1 MGTIFG
7 KQEDGFTDQDKAI
20 LKIKTQRDQL
30 KKYSKQIEIVI
41 EKENNLARQLMSQGK
56 RNKARLCLKKKR
68 FQENL
73 LRRTEGNLINMEEM
87 IYTIEF
93 RKIENEVF
101 EGLKEGN
108 CILKELQGQLSI
120 DDVED
125 ILLETEEAIAHQ
137 EEIDNLL
144 SERLTMEDE
153 EDILRELAELQTEE
167 LNLPDVPT
175 HELPTSEPQVEE
187 SPEITP
193 VKRNPVL
200 A

>member
-137 EEIDNLL
+137 EVFYLL
-144 SERLTMEDE
+144 LIS
-153 EDILRELAELQTEE
+153 
-167 LNLPDVPT
+167 N
-175 HELPTSEPQVEE
+175 
-187 SPEITP
+187 
-193 VKRNPVL
+193 VL
-200 A
+200 GN